1 MFKFKG
7 IPIAALAMILALAST
22 AASAQAPQSAQAT
35 SNLNMRAGPGT
46 QHAVVAWIPKNSWIQ
61 VFGCTNPVAWCQTTF
76 NDRHGWVSASHL
88 NPRPAVGTQPLPPP
102 PAPPGGGAHAP
113 AGIPLFGPGFRTPD
127 DQCRRAGESDFTNQ
141 FLGAGTYL
149 VACPPGTDPGTFSAQ
164 TRGREVARREGWI
177 LFTVPH

>member
-127 DQCRRAGESDFTNQ
+127 DQCRRAGATSDRAAD
-141 FLGAGTYL
+141 AGP
-149 VACPPGTDPGTFSAQ
+149 AA
-164 TRGREVARREGWI
+164 A
-177 LFTVPH
+177 